1 MGAVAREEPIIA
13 VLGTDETAVVSVVDE
28 CITLL
33 QDQPIRT
40 IRIRGVPGLP
50 LTLRRIVQELSG
62 TEQGGLPVDDDEL
75 IVRVL
80 SQRSDRQD
88 RVLLIIE
95 QAGSLPARTLAFL
108 QVVSTVFGT
117 TAPKLQL
124 LFAGHPKFK
133 YLLEND
139 ELASIRDR
147 LGTTIQLAGAPS
159 GARASIT
166 APQRTHVGS
175 LHRNSSTNADV
186 SRRRKAFSS
195 LLASITFLLGM
206 TLTAFQQ
213 DPDDAFNGGEGAAIA
228 SGPTEAGVVARPPS
242 QSPESQPPPAPAP
255 PSQAAIPEPSRLSA
269 PSQSTNNEPD
279 PATPVQPAKRQN
291 LPIGEQLARLR
302 GEFEHFL
309 AQTEWGSKRQSESE
323 RSRLFNE
330 FLQWNYGASGA
341 GPEPPP
347 QIASAS
353 QLSQARVT
361 LRFLASST
369 NGKAMARQFADELR
383 TSVALARIRSA
394 ADVPKAFELRY
405 FVREDE
411 GLAAALAQLL
421 QAPDVTW
428 AIRIMPETRA
438 MPAPHTIELWIP
450 PR

>member
-13 VLGTDETAVVSVVDE
+13 VLGTDETAVVAVVDE

-33 QDQPIRT
+33 QGQSIRT

-95 QAGSLPARTLAFL
+95 QAGSLPTRTLAFL
-108 QVVSTVFGT
+108 QVVSTVFST

-147 LGTTIQLAGAPS
+147 LGTTIQLAGAPT
-159 GARASIT
+159 GARPSIT
-166 APQRTHVGS
+166 APQRTHVSS
-175 LHRNSSTNADV
+175 LHRSASTNADV
-186 SRRRKAFSS
+186 SHRRKAFSS
-195 LLASITFLLGM
+195 FLASITFLLGM

-213 DPDDAFNGGEGAAIA
+213 GPDDAINGGEDAAIA
-228 SGPTEAGVVARPPS
+228 SGPTEAGVVARPPL
-242 QSPESQPPPAPAP
+242 QSPESQPPAP
-255 PSQAAIPEPSRLSA
+255 PSQAAIPEPPRLSA

-347 QIASAS
+347 QIASAP

-361 LRFLASST
+361 LRFLAGST
-369 NGKAMARQFADELR
+369 VGKAMARQFADELR

-405 FVREDE
+405 FVQEDE